1 MNFRKVLLSVLAVAW
16 IPGYVH
22 CATQVADSRGNGM
35 GNTGVASADYL
46 VAPFYNPALTA
57 HYRDSDDVGLLLP
70 AVGASL
76 KDSDDT
82 LGEVDDLQD
91 TIDAF
96 EASSSAANIAKLNDH
111 LDKLQGNAPLNV
123 SANVGAAV
131 AIPNEQV
138 ALNIYTRGYVEIAG
152 KTEIKNFVDTGD
164 LAGDTRDRYTDSKVE
179 LAAFGYT
186 ELGISFA
193 KQLNIQG
200 QDISVGFTPK
210 YQQLRTYYKKLDVE
224 DFELDDYDKSER
236 NKKTLNMDIGA
247 LWHKEAWRVG
257 FSVKDLFKKEL
268 KTENRDIKY
277 QLNPQAT
284 IGAAYATQLLT
295 AAIDVDL
302 TKQSRFNHIDDDT
315 QFVRFGVEGNAW
327 DWLQVRAGYQIDT
340 KDTLENT
347 VTAGVGISPYDVVS
361 LDIAGS
367 YADSNEFGGS
377 ANLAFTF

>member
-1 MNFRKVLLSVLAVAW
+1 MNFRHVLLSAVAVAV

-57 HYRDSDDVGLLLP
+57 HYRDNDDVGLLLP

-96 EASSSAANIAKLNDH
+96 KANSNAANIAKLNGH
-111 LDKLQGNAPLNV
+111 LDRLQDDAPLTA
-123 SANVGAAV
+123 SANAGIAV
-131 AIPNEQV
+131 AVPNEQV

-152 KTEIKNFVDTGD
+152 KANIASYVSDSV
-164 LAGDTRDRYTDSKVE
+164 GDTTNRYTNSEVE
-179 LAAFGYT
+179 LAAFGFT
-186 ELGISFA
+186 ELGVSFA
-193 KQLNIQG
+193 KQLNIHG
-200 QDISVGFTPK
+200 QAVSVGFTPK
-210 YQQLRTYYKKLDVE
+210 YQQLRTYYRKLNVE
-224 DFELDDYDKSER
+224 NFELDDYDESER

-247 LWHKEAWRVG
+247 LWHKDEWRVG
-257 FSVKDLFKKEL
+257 FSIKDLFKKEI
-268 KTENRDIKY
+268 KTEEQSIKY
-277 QLNPQAT
+277 ELNPQAT
-284 IGAAYATQLLT
+284 VGAAYATQLFT

-327 DWLQVRAGYQIDT
+327 DWLQIRAGYQVDT
-340 KDTLENT
+340 KDTLDNT
-347 VTAGVGISPYDVVS
+347 VTVGIGISPFDVVS

-367 YADSNEFGGS
+367 YADKHEFGGS

>member
-1 MNFRKVLLSVLAVAW
+1 M
-16 IPGYVH
+16 H

>member
-1 MNFRKVLLSVLAVAW
+1 MNFRHVLLSAVAVAV
-16 IPGYVH
+16 IPGYVY

-96 EASSSAANIAKLNDH
+96 KASPSTANINKLNGH
-111 LDKLQGNAPLNV
+111 LDRLQGDAPLTA
-123 SANVGAAV
+123 SANAGIAV

-152 KTEIKNFVDTGD
+152 KTNIPDYVNTGNAANDT
-164 LAGDTRDRYTDSKVE
+164 TTRYTNSEVE
-179 LAAFGYT
+179 LAAFGFT
-186 ELGISFA
+186 ELGVSFA
-193 KQLNIQG
+193 KQLDFQG
-200 QDISVGFTPK
+200 QAISVGFTPK
-210 YQQLRTYYKKLDVE
+210 YQQLRTYYRKLDVE
-224 DFELDDYDKSER
+224 NFELDDYDESER

-247 LWHKEAWRVG
+247 LWHKDEWRVG
-257 FSVKDLFKKEL
+257 FSVKDLFKKEI
-268 KTENRDIKY
+268 KTEDPAIKY
-277 QLNPQAT
+277 ELNPQAT
-284 IGAAYATQLLT
+284 VGAAYATQLFT

-340 KDTLENT
+340 KDTMDNT
-347 VTAGVGISPYDVVS
+347 VTAGIGISPFDVVS

-367 YADSNEFGGS
+367 YADKHEFGGS